1 MRKLELIRLLSSSD
15 EDEVFIEVNNTLYDI
30 EIGHVEEVF
39 DGFDTVYP
47 ACLTLKVKDDETE
60 DTF

>member
-1 MRKLELIRLLSSSD
+1 MRKSNLIRLLSSSD
-15 EDEVFIEVNNTLYDI
+15 EEEVYIDIDGTLYDI
-30 EIGHVEEVF
+30 ETGYVDEVF

-47 ACLTLKVKDDETE
+47 ACLTLKAKEDGTK

>member
-1 MRKLELIRLLSSSD
+1 MRKSNLIRLLSSND

>member
-1 MRKLELIRLLSSSD
+1 MRKSKLIGLLSSSD
-15 EDEVFIEVNNTLYDI
+15 EEEVYIDIDGTLYDI
-30 EIGHVEEVF
+30 DTGHVDEVF

-47 ACLTLKVKDDETE
+47 ACLTLKAKEDETT